1 MTYTV
6 MIELAGESVKV
17 GQISETGFAY
27 DPTYLSRSNVKPI
40 SVSLPLQEVT
50 FSPQRTKNFFD
61 GLLPEG
67 FTRRTVAQW
76 MHVPEDDYLSILAGL
91 GRECLGAIRIVDE
104 SDTAPAQYQK
114 LTLAQVQALA
124 AEGTTQ
130 SAKLVTES
138 HLSLTGASGKVGLY
152 YDAANDAWYQPFG
165 TAPSTHIVKQSHV
178 RLGGIV
184 VNELLCLHTAKK
196 CGIDVPDCFIL
207 DTGGVSDE
215 NILFAIARYDREMVA
230 DARKIGGLPCPRRLH
245 QEDFA
250 QALGIP
256 AAEKYEPESGSYLKD
271 MFTLLKAQSANPL
284 EDQLKLWDLTVFNY
298 LIGNTDNHL
307 KNASLLY
314 DSTLSTLRLA
324 PAYDVVSTTVYS
336 GSTRHLSMRLGNAT
350 TLDAVS
356 EDSFRKAAHEV
367 GIGEKLAMKRLAAMA
382 EKFEAALN
390 TTAEE
395 LTAQG
400 FTNAAQLRDQILS
413 TGGYSHIT
421 KL

>member
-1 MTYTV
+1 MSYTV

-17 GQISETGFAY
+17 GQISKAGFAY
-27 DPTYLSRSNVKPI
+27 DPTYLSRGNVKPI
-40 SVSLPLQEVT
+40 SVSLPLQEVP
-50 FSPQRTKNFFD
+50 FSTQKTKIFFD

-76 MHVPEDDYLSILAGL
+76 MHVSEDDYLSILAGL

-114 LTLAQVQALA
+114 LTLAQVQTLA

-178 RLGGIV
+178 RLSGIV

-215 NILFAIARYDREMVA
+215 NILFATARYDREMGA
-230 DARKIGGLPCPRRLH
+230 DAWKIGGLPCPRRLH

-256 AAEKYEPESGSYLKD
+256 TAEKYEPESGSYLKD
-271 MFTLLKAQSANPL
+271 MFTLLKTHSANPL

-314 DSTLSTLRLA
+314 DCTLSALRLA

-336 GSTRHLSMRLGNAT
+336 GSTRRLSMRLGDAT

-367 GIGEKLAMKRLAAMA
+367 GIGEKLAMKRLAAMI

-390 TTAEE
+390 ATAEE
-395 LTAQG
+395 LVDQG
-400 FTNAAQLRDQILS
+400 FSNAAQLRDQVLL
-413 TGGYSHIT
+413 TGGYQR
-421 KL
+421 LG

>member
-17 GQISETGFAY
+17 GQISEAGFAY
-27 DPTYLSRSNVKPI
+27 DPTYLSRNNVKPI
-40 SVSLPLQEVT
+40 SVSLPLQEEP

-178 RLGGIV
+178 RLSGIV

-215 NILFAIARYDREMVA
+215 NILFATDRYDREMVA
-230 DARKIGGLPCPRRLH
+230 DARKISGLPCPRRLH

-271 MFTLLKAQSANPL
+271 MFTLLKTQSTNPL

-336 GSTRHLSMRLGNAT
+336 GSTRRLSMRLGDAT

-382 EKFEAALN
+382 EKFEAELN

-395 LTAQG
+395 LSTQG

-413 TGGYSHIT
+413 TGGYAHIM
-421 KL
+421 K